1 MVRKCSQS
9 GKDQTRSIRSKQ
21 PDTMTSDEVSK
32 SETKKGERISNIN
45 TLFFQNIGTSMSI
58 ENCEKQDTVTVI

>member
-1 MVRKCSQS
+1 
-9 GKDQTRSIRSKQ
+9 
-21 PDTMTSDEVSK
+21 MTSDEVSK

-58 ENCEKQDTVTVI
+58 ENCEKQDTVTVF